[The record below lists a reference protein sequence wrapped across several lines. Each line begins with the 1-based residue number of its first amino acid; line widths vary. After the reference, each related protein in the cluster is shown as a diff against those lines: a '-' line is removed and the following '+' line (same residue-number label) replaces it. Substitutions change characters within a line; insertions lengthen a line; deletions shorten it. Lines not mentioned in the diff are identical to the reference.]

1 MKPEI
6 KAEWLRRLR
15 SGEYTQGKKRL
26 RVTTAK
32 GEERYC
38 CLGILCEMA
47 VEQGVIKSEPLVG
60 DKYSDYKG
68 TAHAY
73 GNSQSWN
80 RATTVL
86 PPEVIL
92 WAGFPADKGLP
103 LPVSIWVNPWGL
115 AIKNDEGMPFS
126 EIADFIEARA

>member
-15 SGEYTQGKKRL
+15 SGEYTQGKRRL

-47 VEQGVIKSEPLVG
+47 VEQGVIKSEPLAG

-68 TAHAY
+68 TTHAY
-73 GNSQSWN
+73 GDSQMSH
-80 RATTVL
+80 ATTVL
-86 PPEVIL
+86 PPEVIM
-92 WAGFPADKGLP
+92 WAGFPHDGRP
-103 LPVSIWVNPWGL
+103 LPVSPWINPWGV
-115 AIKNDEGMPFS
+115 AIKNDDGMSFS
-126 EIADFIEARA
+126 EIADFIEAQA